1 MTPERAETLEWLVQR
16 ASAAVLAVCVI
27 VHLAVIVIAV
37 QGGVTSKE
45 IVARV
50 GGSVPWLAFYS
61 VFVVAVALHAP
72 AGLRNILREYTAL
85 GRRQTHWI
93 MAAVCL
99 AILVMGFRA
108 VVGLYGLGA

>member
-16 ASAAVLAVCVI
+16 VSAMVLALCVI

-50 GGSVPWLAFYS
+50 GGSVPWLLFYS
-61 VFVVAVALHAP
+61 TFVVAVALHAP
-72 AGLRNILREYTAL
+72 AGLRNILREYTGL
-85 GRRQTHWI
+85 GKRATHWI
-93 MAAVCL
+93 MAGVCVL
-99 AILVMGFRA
+99 ILVMGFRA
-108 VVGLYGLGA
+108 VIGLYGLGA

>member
-16 ASAAVLAVCVI
+16 AAGAVLALCVI

-50 GGSVPWLAFYS
+50 GGSIPWLLFYS
-61 VFVVAVALHAP
+61 TFILAVSFHAP
-72 AGLRNILREYTAL
+72 AGLRNILREYTSL
-85 GRRQTHWI
+85 GRRATHWI
-93 MAAVCL
+93 MALVCVV
-99 AILVMGFRA
+99 IWVMGFRA
-108 VVGLYGLGA
+108 VFGLYGLGG